1 MGIADSK
8 FLDAVTSGDVNTV
21 RELVEG
27 GANWRGKD
35 KVGRGALHYAAEK
48 GRLEVCQYLCDI
60 GASMTST
67 DYSGYNPLLTAA
79 NYNHFDVVKFF
90 LDKGMKVD
98 DDAQTGG
105 KNCLYFAASH
115 NDMAMVKYL
124 VEERGATVYKKS
136 GPTALHEAAR
146 LGNLEMMNYLLDH
159 GANVNA
165 KEKRGTTPLVYAV
178 FTSKM
183 EVVECL
189 VEHGAD
195 PNIDSGAYGGS
206 PMDLARKKDLSDMVD
221 YLASHGGK

>member
-136 GPTALHEAAR
+136 GPTALHEAAGQG
-146 LGNLEMMNYLLDH
+146 LIEMMTYLLDKN
-159 GANVNA
+159 ANVNA
-165 KEKRGTTPLVYAV
+165 KEPRGVTPLHRAVLSGQLEAVKLLVSHGANLKDYTDAYRGTALEIATK
-178 FTSKM
+178 TKRT
-183 EVVECL
+183 EI
-189 VEHGAD
+189 AD
-195 PNIDSGAYGGS
+195 F
-206 PMDLARKKDLSDMVD
+206 
-221 YLASHGGK
+221 LASQ